1 MTDRAK
7 LEMQF
12 LQAAGWAGGEH
23 LPVAGDA
30 SNRRYTRIT
39 RRDGAS
45 AILMDAPPNRN
56 DSVAPFV
63 AIANHLTAA
72 GLSAP
77 RIYHADIDYGFL
89 LIEDL
94 GDDLFARRMARDP
107 TQSAP
112 LYRAGTD
119 LLIALHKAPVMPLP
133 MADAEWLSSMIAPVF
148 EWYVQ
153 DASEDESE
161 RLKGLFLTLARTLDS
176 TSKVVALRDYHAEN
190 LLWLPDRSGVAQV
203 GLLDFQDA
211 VLGHPAYDLVSVLQ
225 DARRD
230 VPAEIEQEMI
240 ARYIAA
246 TGCAAGPFEAA
257 YALLGAQRN
266 LRILGIFAR
275 LCLRDGK
282 THYVDM
288 IPRVWGYVQR
298 NLAHPELSDL
308 RALINDTL
316 SPPTPQFLEHLK
328 SRCTQTTAP

>member
-1 MTDRAK
+1 
-7 LEMQF
+7 MQF
-12 LQAAGWAGGEH
+12 LQVAGWAGGKQV
-23 LPVAGDA
+23 PIAGDA

-39 RRDGAS
+39 RRDGTS

-63 AIANHLTAA
+63 EIANHLTAA

-77 RIYHADIDYGFL
+77 RIYHTNIDHGFL

-94 GDDLFARRMARDP
+94 GDDLFARMMARDP
-107 TQSAP
+107 GQSAV
-112 LYRAGTD
+112 LYRAATD
-119 LLIALHKAPVMPLP
+119 LLIALHKAPVMSLP
-133 MADAEWLSSMIAPVF
+133 VADAEWLSGMLAPVF

-153 DASEDESE
+153 VASEETSD

-176 TSKVVALRDYHAEN
+176 APKVIALRDYHAEN

-225 DARRD
+225 DARRE
-230 VPAEIEQEMI
+230 VPTEIEREMI

-246 TGCAAGPFEAA
+246 TGCAAGPFETA

-282 THYVDM
+282 AHYLDM

-298 NLAHPELSDL
+298 NLAHPELTDL

-328 SRCTQTTAP
+328 SRCPHTPAL